1 MKAKRKYGKGGMM
14 KYLKG
19 GQVKLD
25 ANKDGKLSSEDF
37 KMLRGEKKYQ
47 GGGKVKKSYKK
58 TTLSTKDKDGQ
69 FSARTK
75 RTKGARSPYAR
86 YDSEY
91 SKKYQN
97 EMVGRG
103 FDSQRIGYQEE
114 RMRSKD
120 KFDKSMGLRAEA
132 YQARENKFGVK
143 KPKAKVMKS
152 GGKVVKYQKGGELT
166 VEQRKAKKA
175 AEARK
180 KKELQDK
187 FRKADSR
194 VTREA
199 KQRTESSSKSQKK
212 ATGRGLTRDQ
222 KAGTMSRLRKNRA
235 LNDVQVRDNIKDDLR
250 SIQGGKEELAYVG
263 RPDRYGDLATIKD
276 KMFNTS
282 KNKNGSYNQ
291 TRVKNIYND
300 FEGQGPKGA
309 KLRPTKKR
317 KR

>member
-25 ANKDGKLSSEDF
+25 ANKDGKLSGEDF
-37 KMLRGEKKYQ
+37 KMLRGGKK
-47 GGGKVKKSYKK
+47 
-58 TTLSTKDKDGQ
+58 
-69 FSARTK
+69 
-75 RTKGARSPYAR
+75 
-86 YDSEY
+86 
-91 SKKYQN
+91 
-97 EMVGRG
+97 
-103 FDSQRIGYQEE
+103 
-114 RMRSKD
+114 
-120 KFDKSMGLRAEA
+120 
-132 YQARENKFGVK
+132 
-143 KPKAKVMKS
+143 MKS

-166 VEQRKAKKA
+166 VAQKKAKKA
-175 AEARK
+175 SEAAK

-250 SIQGGKEELAYVG
+250 NIQGGKEELAYVG

-309 KLRPTKKR
+309 QLRPTKKR

>member
-37 KMLRGEKKYQ
+37 KMLRGGKK
-47 GGGKVKKSYKK
+47 
-58 TTLSTKDKDGQ
+58 
-69 FSARTK
+69 
-75 RTKGARSPYAR
+75 
-86 YDSEY
+86 
-91 SKKYQN
+91 
-97 EMVGRG
+97 
-103 FDSQRIGYQEE
+103 
-114 RMRSKD
+114 
-120 KFDKSMGLRAEA
+120 
-132 YQARENKFGVK
+132 
-143 KPKAKVMKS
+143 MKS
-152 GGKVVKYQKGGELT
+152 GGKVVKYKKGGELT
-166 VEQRKAKKA
+166 VEQKKAKKA

-187 FRKADSR
+187 FRIADKRATEYSKDRVKASDKR
-194 VTREA
+194 NR
-199 KQRTESSSKSQKK
+199 KSFGK
-212 ATGRGLTRDQ
+212 GLTSDQ
-222 KAGTMSRLRKNRA
+222 KANTMSRLKKNRGIQ
-235 LNDVQVRDNIKDDLR
+235 DVAIRDNIKDDLR
-250 SIQGGKEELAYVG
+250 NIQAGKEELAYVG

-309 KLRPTKKR
+309 QLRPTKKR

>member
-37 KMLRGEKKYQ
+37 KMLRGGKK
-47 GGGKVKKSYKK
+47 
-58 TTLSTKDKDGQ
+58 
-69 FSARTK
+69 
-75 RTKGARSPYAR
+75 
-86 YDSEY
+86 
-91 SKKYQN
+91 
-97 EMVGRG
+97 
-103 FDSQRIGYQEE
+103 
-114 RMRSKD
+114 
-120 KFDKSMGLRAEA
+120 
-132 YQARENKFGVK
+132 
-143 KPKAKVMKS
+143 MKS
-152 GGKVVKYQKGGELT
+152 GGKVVKYKDGGLT
-166 VEQRKAKKA
+166 VAQKKAKKA
-175 AEARK
+175 AEAAK
-180 KKELQDK
+180 KQELQDK

-199 KQRTESSSKSQKK
+199 KQRTEASSKVQKK
-212 ATGRGLTRDQ
+212 YTGRGLTSDQ

-235 LNDVQVRDNIKDDLR
+235 LSDVQVRDNIKDDLR
-250 SIQGGKEELAYVG
+250 NIQFGKEELAYVG

-276 KMFNTS
+276 KMYNTS

-309 KLRPTKKR
+309 QLRPTKKR